1 MVSTSISLPAEGAV
15 VEVRRS
21 VGGKMAGP
29 EFDAAKQRIASVD
42 ALLGSCL
49 DLLASA
55 PSSLSLLKKRASKER
70 RAEAIAQLQKER
82 AALAAALTGMFDF
95 ASNRGAEAEMAMSR
109 LLKSDQVGPGGD
121 VRARGQRG
129 RGKSAHSTDSNRG
142 AEAEMAMSRL
152 LKSDQAVR
160 EAQAAKDTAEA
171 ALRRVNEASGRE
183 LSVRDEQL
191 AVLQKQVQELEAEKH
206 ELQGSIAKLVRSK
219 DNTSLKLKDL
229 TFEYQST
236 ADVAEREIRRL
247 QAELKKAEE
256 AREAGLMA
264 ANKESAE
271 ALSDKVK
278 EQRTLQRRL
287 DSMKNLADA
296 NKRQAEEARKQAEEA
311 AERGRKQ
318 AEEAAAAAKRAAE
331 AKAAREALTAELE
344 ALRREHGMLHSAF
357 LAAGGVDK
365 QLSAIRAAAAAT
377 AATTP
382 RGGSKAPAGTRGGL
396 RSRGGHCLHAGACG
410 ASANDINKLVTVP
423 YEGSIEGLEAVVRQQ
438 KVFLCTDCMA
448 SDNSFLGA

>member
-95 ASNRGAEAEMAMSR
+95 A
-109 LLKSDQVGPGGD
+109 
-121 VRARGQRG
+121 
-129 RGKSAHSTDSNRG
+129 SNRG